1 MNLERSFTAYIKEHH
16 TQEIW
21 EAANQHIQDNFKQ
34 LELHPEHQTR
44 FLTDQSQIT
53 LKDLEIKQVHIEDQ
67 GDLVLAFHLVVR
79 LVLEVEGRG
88 AVECLSTWLCIS
100 CETELGHPQLNIHI
114 SKIENNNPQKAP
126 TFKRILNDQLRP
138 ILSKEDLEE
147 EAKAFLENFYPN
159 ALHLPQE
166 LDPYAIAQNIGLTIR
181 EVEISKDFSVYGQL
195 YFHETRLDSGM
206 LVAPKTILID
216 PRTKQNKLLKQT
228 LIHECVHWFKHQKV
242 FELERLYNANL
253 TSLSFQTKI
262 KSDSKTV
269 AWMEWQARA
278 MTPKILMPFEAVKK
292 EAERLVKQDEL
303 TIEEII
309 DALARTF
316 GVSRLAAKIRM
327 VELGY
332 DQAIGAFNF
341 VDGQY
346 VPVHYWKKGAINSNQ
361 TFCIDLAS
369 TFKEIKNNPAF
380 AALIASETYD
390 YVDSHFVR
398 NHPKYIVK
406 NEKGEKKLT
415 SYAINHM
422 DECVLVFDV
431 NAEPKGTQ
439 ASEQLSSVLNRD
451 RDAPYALNIT
461 FHQGYENAQTVKQQ
475 KFLKE
480 ILDENERVY
489 ASLSNDPMDCL
500 EKVRHWRNIS
510 KKDLAEKIPLA
521 EKQIR
526 RIFNGESNGSI
537 ETMVSICLA
546 LYLPPEISFHI
557 IEKSNLSF
565 KHNDE
570 AHRWYRFA
578 LVHFYGQSL
587 ELTRRFLAEHGVSL

>member
-16 TQEIW
+16 TQELW
-21 EAANQHIQDNFKQ
+21 EEARQHIQDDFEH
-34 LELHPEHQTR
+34 LELKPEQGTR
-44 FLTDQSQIT
+44 FLTDASQVI
-53 LKDLEIKQVHIEDQ
+53 LKDLEIKQIYIGDQ
-67 GDLVLAFHLVVR
+67 GNLSLAFQLVVR
-79 LVLEVEGRG
+79 LLLEVEKGSR
-88 AVECLSTWLCIS
+88 VYLSTWLRIS
-100 CETELGHPQLNIHI
+100 CETELGHSQLSIHI
-114 SKIENNNPQKAP
+114 VKIENNNPQKP
-126 TFKRILNDQLRP
+126 HHFKRILNDQLRP

-147 EAKAFLENFYPN
+147 ARVFLESFYPN
-159 ALHLPQE
+159 ALQIPQE
-166 LDPYAIAQNIGLTIR
+166 LDPYVITQSIGLTVR
-181 EVEISKDFSVYGQL
+181 EVEISQDFSVYGQL

-206 LVAPKTILID
+206 LVSPKTILID
-216 PRTKQNKLLKQT
+216 PRVKQNKLLKQT

-262 KSDSKTV
+262 KSDSKTI

-292 EAERLVKQDEL
+292 EAERHVKQDKL

-406 NEKGEKKLT
+406 NEKREKKLT
-415 SYAINHM
+415 SYARNHM
-422 DECVLVFDV
+422 DECALVFNV
-431 NAEPKGTQ
+431 NAESKGTQ
-439 ASEQLSSVLNRD
+439 ASEQLSYVLNRD

-461 FHQGYENAQTVKQQ
+461 FHQGYENAQTVKQH